1 MDISGLN
8 RSTAAAP
15 ASVPL
20 APAQQQTQNREV
32 IQAVKALNSAEMFG
46 ENNELRFQKDPQS
59 HRMIVSI
66 VDRKTKEVLSQI
78 PPEYVLELAA
88 ESKTQKV

>member
-8 RSTAAAP
+8 RTPAAAP
-15 ASVPL
+15 VSVPP
-20 APAQQQTQNREV
+20 PAEQQTQNREV
-32 IQAVKALNSAEMFG
+32 IQAVRALNSAEMFG
-46 ENNELRFQKDPQS
+46 ENNELRFQKDPQT

-78 PPEYVLELAA
+78 PPEYVIELAA
-88 ESKTQKV
+88 QSKTPKV

>member
-8 RSTAAAP
+8 RSTAPAPVPPAP
-15 ASVPL
+15 AE
-20 APAQQQTQNREV
+20 QQTQNREV

-66 VDRKTKEVLSQI
+66 VDRKTKEVVSQI

-88 ESKTQKV
+88 ESKTQKA

>member
-8 RSTAAAP
+8 RSAAAAAAAVTAPP
-15 ASVPL
+15 AE
-20 APAQQQTQNREV
+20 QQTQNREV
-32 IQAVKALNSAEMFG
+32 IQAVKALNNAEMFG
-46 ENNELRFQKDPQS
+46 ENNELRFQKDPQT

-66 VDRKTKEVLSQI
+66 VNRKTKEVLSQI

-88 ESKTQKV
+88 ESRAPKT

>member
-8 RSTAAAP
+8 RSTAP
-15 ASVPL
+15 TPVPL
-20 APAQQQTQNREV
+20 PPAEQQTQNREV
-32 IQAVKALNSAEMFG
+32 IQAVKALNSTEMFG
-46 ENNELRFQKDPQS
+46 ENNELRFQKDPQT
-59 HRMIVSI
+59 HRMVVSI
-66 VDRKTKEVLSQI
+66 VDRHTKEVLSQI

>member
-8 RSTAAAP
+8 RSTAATPVPPAP
-15 ASVPL
+15 AE
-20 APAQQQTQNREV
+20 QQTQNREV

-46 ENNELRFQKDPQS
+46 ENHELRFQKDPQT
-59 HRMIVSI
+59 HRMVVSI
-66 VDRKTKEVLSQI
+66 VNRQTKEVLSQI